1 MATESEL
8 TPDAK
13 VFRRVLEEH
22 FLRLNNVQIGYE
34 VWSQFL
40 TEAERTIV
48 GPFKEAYAFG
58 GGRTVGMWAR
68 AKGIGLELATIELA
82 RLYGLPEGIYQAFL
96 KQLDD
101 QERTSVTWECQNKPY
116 WSHEACEL
124 RWNGEVIR
132 RIRNRSQAK
141 DLIRILNAFEED
153 RWPNR
158 IDNPI
163 PGMRDRAKLGD
174 RIKSLNHRLSQIKFR
189 ADGEG
194 KGIIWYRRD

>member
-1 MATESEL
+1 MSTESEL
-8 TPDAK
+8 TPDEK

-34 VWSQFL
+34 VWSKFL

-48 GPFKEAYAFG
+48 GGFKEAYAFG
-58 GGRTVGMWAR
+58 GTRTVGMWAR
-68 AKGIGLELATIELA
+68 AKGIGLKLATIELA
-82 RLYGLPEGIYQAFL
+82 RQYGLPEGIYQAFM

-101 QERTSVTWECQNKPY
+101 KERTSVTWELQNRPF
-116 WSHEACEL
+116 WNHETCEL

-132 RIRNRSQAK
+132 RIKNRSQAT

-163 PGMRDRAKLGD
+163 PGMRDRTKLGD
-174 RIKSLNHRLSQIKFR
+174 RIKSLNHGLRQIKFG
-189 ADGEG
+189 ADGDG
-194 KGIIWYRRD
+194 KGIIWRRRG